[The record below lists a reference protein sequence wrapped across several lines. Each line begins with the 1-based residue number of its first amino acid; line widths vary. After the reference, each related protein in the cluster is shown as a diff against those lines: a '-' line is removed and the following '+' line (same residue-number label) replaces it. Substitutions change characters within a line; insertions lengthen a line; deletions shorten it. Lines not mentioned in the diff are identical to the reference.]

1 VSSRAPSID
10 DPWQRASCLTSQTD
24 GESQRGRAD
33 RLDSSRAI
41 VEKEKSLLH
50 YMVNPRVRRSS
61 VDNRTDQGSAGGQRS
76 PAAAGK
82 AARIFGRDISASVKT
97 RTLTKAADEA
107 PSWRCG
113 SSDKPRLFV
122 DDWLP
127 FRVEEARLHTVMAI
141 LHLRLLASALQS
153 CIEAQACRQ
162 SNNPAGIR
170 PFARVQRRQP
180 SRPDDVASRR
190 RRGREQ
196 PSYSASR
203 TTPLASEALGSNI

>member
-1 VSSRAPSID
+1 MSSRAPSID

-82 AARIFGRDISASVKT
+82 AVRHPITTISASSALT
-97 RTLTKAADEA
+97 RAADAYVA

-113 SSDKPRLFV
+113 SSDKPAPV
-122 DDWLP
+122 KADSWLP
-127 FRVEEARLHTVMAI
+127 FRGGAPPYWAWRSPDSGLSPATSIMHG
-141 LHLRLLASALQS
+141 ASAV
-153 CIEAQACRQ
+153 
-162 SNNPAGIR
+162 G
-170 PFARVQRRQP
+170 
-180 SRPDDVASRR
+180 
-190 RRGREQ
+190 
-196 PSYSASR
+196 
-203 TTPLASEALGSNI
+203 